1 MKAATPHGELPSEG
15 SWQVILRLPH
25 GNKEKN
31 QSGSRKDSNLTRSR
45 SAIAVNKSSQLN
57 CVSASSTTESWDE
70 YQDMQKK
77 IESTAR
83 ISRTGYG
90 RGLRENP
97 SMKELVGLRP
107 QAMDIGWMVFL
118 DYEEK
123 FQCSNGQVQEVVR
136 N

>member
-1 MKAATPHGELPSEG
+1 MP
-15 SWQVILRLPH
+15 
-25 GNKEKN
+25 
-31 QSGSRKDSNLTRSR
+31 
-45 SAIAVNKSSQLN
+45 
-57 CVSASSTTESWDE
+57 
-70 YQDMQKK
+70 KK
-77 IESTAR
+77 IEITAR
-83 ISRTGYG
+83 MSRTGYG